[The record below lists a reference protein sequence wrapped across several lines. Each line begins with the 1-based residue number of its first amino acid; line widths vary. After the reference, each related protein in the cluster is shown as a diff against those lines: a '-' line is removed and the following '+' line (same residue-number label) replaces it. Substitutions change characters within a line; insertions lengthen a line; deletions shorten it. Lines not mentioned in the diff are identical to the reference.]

1 MVRLQTLRS
10 EFDILRMKENETVEE
25 YFNRVTS
32 IVNQMKINGDK
43 VEEQRVVEKILRS
56 MTRKFDHVV
65 VAIEES
71 KDLST
76 LTMESLIGSL

>member
-1 MVRLQTLRS
+1 
-10 EFDILRMKENETVEE
+10 
-25 YFNRVTS
+25 
-32 IVNQMKINGDK
+32 MKINGDK
-43 VEEQRVVEKILRS
+43 VEEQRVMEKILRS
-56 MTRKFDHVV
+56 MIRKFDHIV